1 MSVYTVVDHA
11 ALEGF
16 LAEHALGRLVAFE
29 GIAAGITNTN
39 YFVDTERGR
48 YVLTLFEHERAEDL
62 PWFLHVM
69 AFMAEHAVPSA
80 HPIADRSGTYLGEL
94 ANKPAALVH
103 CLRGSDV
110 DGPSL
115 QQIET
120 FGAVLGHMHRHSENY
135 APQRRNGRALDWA
148 AHALPQLKGVMP
160 AADHAFLAAEIVDLH
175 QRLPVD
181 LNGGDLPSGVIH
193 ADLFRDNVLFDG
205 ERLSG
210 IIDFY
215 YACNGILLYDVAIAA
230 NDWCVRADG
239 RFEPTKLRALLHGYQ
254 RERKPN
260 ADERAAWP
268 HLLRAGGVRF
278 WTSRL
283 LDHHF
288 PRDGEMT
295 HTKNPDAFRAILR
308 DRSEHASSYATHWDS

>member
-16 LAEHALGRLVAFE
+16 LADHELGRLVAFE

-62 PWFLHVM
+62 PWFLNVM

-80 HPIADRSGTYLGEL
+80 HPIADRSGAYLGTL
-94 ANKPAALVH
+94 ADKPAALVH
-103 CLRGSDV
+103 CLRGGDV
-110 DGPSL
+110 ETPSL

-120 FGAVLGHMHRHSENY
+120 FGAVLGHMHRCSENY

-148 AHALPQLKGVMP
+148 ANALVQLKSVMP
-160 AADHAFLAAEIVDLH
+160 ADDHALLAAEIAELQ
-175 QRLPVD
+175 QRLPID
-181 LNGGDLPSGVIH
+181 LNGGGLPSGAIH

-215 YACNGILLYDVAIAA
+215 YACSGILLYDVAIAA
-230 NDWCVRADG
+230 NDWCVTANGTFDD
-239 RFEPTKLRALLHGYQ
+239 PKLHALLHGYQ

-260 ADERAAWP
+260 ANEQAAWP

-308 DRSEHASSYATHWDS
+308 DRSSNAAQYAQHWNV